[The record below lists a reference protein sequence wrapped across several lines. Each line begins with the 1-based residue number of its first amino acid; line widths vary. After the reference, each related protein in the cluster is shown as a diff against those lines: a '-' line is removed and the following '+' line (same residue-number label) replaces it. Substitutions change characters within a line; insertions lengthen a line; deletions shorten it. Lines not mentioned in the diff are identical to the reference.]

1 MRYSNE
7 LGLRLP
13 LDPSSPHCAAEPPS
27 LTGLTTEEKGQID
40 ELVQAKIFSAR
51 CWQQKNL
58 GE

>member
-1 MRYSNE
+1 MQYSNE
-7 LGLRLP
+7 LGLRLQ
-13 LDPSSPHCAAEPPS
+13 LDLSSPHCAAEPPS

-40 ELVQAKIFSAR
+40 ELAQAKIFSVR